1 MVEVPTLKGRES
13 LRIPPGTQTGSRF
26 CLRGQGIADLRGGG
40 CGDQVIETVVVV
52 PTNLTRRQEELLK
65 EFERLE
71 KDKPRS

>member
-1 MVEVPTLKGRES
+1 
-13 LRIPPGTQTGSRF
+13 
-26 CLRGQGIADLRGGG
+26 
-40 CGDQVIETVVVV
+40 VVVV